1 MENKIIIAV
10 FALLLFNY
18 GHAQNA
24 ACDGSRFK
32 QPTFTTVK
40 KTTLVYATAF
50 TYTELPPSLP
60 DTVDLKMDVYEP
72 QGDNAVAR
80 PVVILAHG
88 GSFITGDKNDMKTDC
103 ERFAK
108 AGYVAVSI
116 QYRLYPFLMLGFPDS
131 TDIIG
136 AVAKAIGDMK
146 AAVRYFRQDAATV
159 NLFKADT
166 AHIFVGGYSAGAVTA
181 LHVGYVDETD
191 DFTPFV
197 QTAFDIN
204 GGINGNTGSAANQ
217 SYSTEVKGVYN
228 RSGGLYRRT
237 WIDEGEVP
245 MVSIHGTAD
254 NTVYYI
260 SGLAAGIAYLEGT
273 GILHPYALDQNVDS
287 YLEIVTG
294 GDHTSMYTSAQHAGQ
309 VNNFF
314 NKALGKFEA
323 ITCGTSNVTE
333 LTNTA
338 DELLKITPNP
348 VTNAFSITLDAPLLT
363 AASVH
368 IFDVQGKQV
377 QTVLNYSKGQQI
389 MVDHLPSG
397 TYTVLLQNR
406 VGVFKSGRF
415 VKQ

>member
-1 MENKIIIAV
+1 
-10 FALLLFNY
+10 
-18 GHAQNA
+18 
-24 ACDGSRFK
+24 
-32 QPTFTTVK
+32 
-40 KTTLVYATAF
+40 
-50 TYTELPPSLP
+50 
-60 DTVDLKMDVYEP
+60 
-72 QGDNAVAR
+72 
-80 PVVILAHG
+80 
-88 GSFITGDKNDMKTDC
+88 
-103 ERFAK
+103 
-108 AGYVAVSI
+108 
-116 QYRLYPFLMLGFPDS
+116 
-131 TDIIG
+131 
-136 AVAKAIGDMK
+136 
-146 AAVRYFRQDAATV
+146 
-159 NLFKADT
+159 
-166 AHIFVGGYSAGAVTA
+166 
-181 LHVGYVDETD
+181 
-191 DFTPFV
+191 
-197 QTAFDIN
+197 
-204 GGINGNTGSAANQ
+204 
-217 SYSTEVKGVYN
+217 
-228 RSGGLYRRT
+228 
-237 WIDEGEVP
+237 
-245 MVSIHGTAD
+245 MVSIPGTAD

-377 QTVLNYSKGQQI
+377 QTVLNYGKGQQI

-397 TYTVLLQNR
+397 TYTVLLQNG